1 MNSCWRNQGSHT
13 LVLGK
18 SFCKFSLIFKL
29 YSFFYRWCCKGSLLG
44 RFMAGRLATLHSN
57 SYPSHNCKS
66 KRLFHFIHS
75 RSSFS
80 LNWNFSFIETS
91 ITQKLNNLNFSCY
104 LLSSWIYYLPSRI
117 REFSHWIPQ
126 TYFFVKVFV
135 FSSFQ
140 TLDFFWSISF
150 ETLKLHLR
158 LRPLHCWRPIR
169 KFNTNDLLQ
178 VRRSFKVLNL
188 DCCVMCLRS
197 KESIQHLFLHCL
209 VTLSLR
215 NRLFSVIGID

>member
-29 YSFFYRWCCKGSLLG
+29 YSFFYRWWYKGSLLG

-140 TLDFFWSISF
+140 TLDFFLVNFIWNS
-150 ETLKLHLR
+150 KAA
-158 LRPLHCWRPIR
+158 
-169 KFNTNDLLQ
+169 
-178 VRRSFKVLNL
+178 FKVKALALLEANKK
-188 DCCVMCLRS
+188 V
-197 KESIQHLFLHCL
+197 
-209 VTLSLR
+209 
-215 NRLFSVIGID
+215 

>member
-1 MNSCWRNQGSHT
+1 MSSSAYTGTQLLTFNLDVYLVSYSDMNSWRNQGSHT

-29 YSFFYRWCCKGSLLG
+29 YSFFYRWWYKGSLLG

-140 TLDFFWSISF
+140 TLDFFLVNFIWNS
-150 ETLKLHLR
+150 KAA
-158 LRPLHCWRPIR
+158 
-169 KFNTNDLLQ
+169 
-178 VRRSFKVLNL
+178 FKVKALALLEANKK
-188 DCCVMCLRS
+188 V
-197 KESIQHLFLHCL
+197 
-209 VTLSLR
+209 
-215 NRLFSVIGID
+215 